1 MGSLSLE
8 NSIIEWIT
16 TVLETIDYLGVFILM
31 ILDPTALPV
40 PAEIILPLA
49 GWILADNIS
58 QVLLLSLIAT
68 IGSTIGCLFEFYLAK
83 AVGRKFIIKYGKYLF
98 ITEEDLIKQEKFFVK
113 NQFYFIFITRMIPF
127 IPKTITSVISGI
139 YNLNFYKYVAYTF
152 IASYPTLFIYVY
164 IGNNLGENYSEIKN
178 YVGGFGFPIL
188 IILIIVIIG
197 YFLFKYFKIK
207 QNQ

>member
-16 TVLETIDYLGVFILM
+16 KVLETIDYLGVFILM

>member
-1 MGSLSLE
+1 MGSLSLD

-58 QVLLLSLIAT
+58 QVFLLSLIAT

-98 ITEEDLIKQEKFFVK
+98 ISEEDLMKQEKFFVK

-188 IILIIVIIG
+188 IIFLIVIIG

>member
-188 IILIIVIIG
+188 IILTIVIIG
-197 YFLFKYFKIK
+197 YFLFKYFKMK

>member
-16 TVLETIDYLGVFILM
+16 KVLETIDYLGVFILM

-58 QVLLLSLIAT
+58 QVFLLSLIAT
-68 IGSTIGCLFEFYLAK
+68 IASTIGCLFEFYLAK

-98 ITEEDLIKQEKFFVK
+98 ISEEDLIKQEKFFVK

-188 IILIIVIIG
+188 IIFLIVIIG
-197 YFLFKYFKIK
+197 YFLFKYFKMK

>member
-58 QVLLLSLIAT
+58 QVFLLSLIAT

-98 ITEEDLIKQEKFFVK
+98 ISEEDLMKQEKFFVK

>member
-16 TVLETIDYLGVFILM
+16 KVLETIDYLGVFILM

-58 QVLLLSLIAT
+58 QVFLLSLIAT
-68 IGSTIGCLFEFYLAK
+68 IASTIGCLFEFYLAK

-98 ITEEDLIKQEKFFVK
+98 ISEEDLIKQEKFFVK

>member
-58 QVLLLSLIAT
+58 QVFLLSLIAT
-68 IGSTIGCLFEFYLAK
+68 IASTIGCLFEFYLAK

-98 ITEEDLIKQEKFFVK
+98 ISEEDLIKQEKFFVK

-188 IILIIVIIG
+188 IIFLIVIIG

>member
-16 TVLETIDYLGVFILM
+16 KVLETIDYLGVFILM

-58 QVLLLSLIAT
+58 QVFLLSLIAT
-68 IGSTIGCLFEFYLAK
+68 IASTIGCLFEFYLAK

-98 ITEEDLIKQEKFFVK
+98 ISEEDLIKQEKFFVK

-188 IILIIVIIG
+188 IILTIVIIG
-197 YFLFKYFKIK
+197 YFLFKYFKMK

>member
-16 TVLETIDYLGVFILM
+16 KVLETIDYLGVFILM

-58 QVLLLSLIAT
+58 QVFLLSLIAT

-98 ITEEDLIKQEKFFVK
+98 ISEEDLMKQEKFFVK

-188 IILIIVIIG
+188 IIFLIVIIG

>member
-58 QVLLLSLIAT
+58 QVFLLSLIAT

-188 IILIIVIIG
+188 IIFLIVIIG

>member
-16 TVLETIDYLGVFILM
+16 KVLETIDYLGVFILM

-58 QVLLLSLIAT
+58 QVFLLSLIAT
-68 IGSTIGCLFEFYLAK
+68 IASTIGCLFEFYLAK

-98 ITEEDLIKQEKFFVK
+98 ISEEDLIKQEKFFVK

-188 IILIIVIIG
+188 IIFLIVIIG

>member
-16 TVLETIDYLGVFILM
+16 KVLETIDYLGVFILM

-58 QVLLLSLIAT
+58 QVFLLSLIAT
-68 IGSTIGCLFEFYLAK
+68 IASTIGCLFEFYLAK

-188 IILIIVIIG
+188 IIFLIVIIG

>member
-1 MGSLSLE
+1 M
-8 NSIIEWIT
+8 
-16 TVLETIDYLGVFILM
+16 
-31 ILDPTALPV
+31 
-40 PAEIILPLA
+40 
-49 GWILADNIS
+49 
-58 QVLLLSLIAT
+58 
-68 IGSTIGCLFEFYLAK
+68 
-83 AVGRKFIIKYGKYLF
+83 
-98 ITEEDLIKQEKFFVK
+98 KQEKFFVK

>member
-16 TVLETIDYLGVFILM
+16 KVLETIDYLGVFILM

-98 ITEEDLIKQEKFFVK
+98 ISEEDLIKQEKFFVK

-188 IILIIVIIG
+188 IIFLIVIIG

>member
-188 IILIIVIIG
+188 IIFLIVIIG

>member
-16 TVLETIDYLGVFILM
+16 KVLETIDYLGVFILM

-188 IILIIVIIG
+188 IIFLIVIIG

>member
-98 ITEEDLIKQEKFFVK
+98 ISEEDLMKQEKFFVK

-188 IILIIVIIG
+188 IIFLIVIIG

>member
-1 MGSLSLE
+1 MGNLSLE

-16 TVLETIDYLGVFILM
+16 KVIETIDYLGVFILM

-58 QVLLLSLIAT
+58 QVVLLSLIAT
-68 IGSTIGCLFEFYLAK
+68 IASTIGCLFEFYLAK
-83 AVGRKFIIKYGKYLF
+83 AVGRKFIIKYGKYIF
-98 ITEEDLIKQEKFFVK
+98 ISEEDLIKQEKFFVK

-139 YNLNFYKYVAYTF
+139 YNLNFYKYIAYTF
-152 IASYPTLFIYVY
+152 LASYPTLFTYVY
-164 IGNNLGENYSEIKN
+164 IGNNLGENYSEIKK

-188 IILIIVIIG
+188 IILVIVIIG

>member
-98 ITEEDLIKQEKFFVK
+98 ISEEDLLKQEKFFVK

>member
-58 QVLLLSLIAT
+58 QVFLLSLIAT

>member
-16 TVLETIDYLGVFILM
+16 KVLETIDYLGVFILM

-58 QVLLLSLIAT
+58 QVFLLSLIAT
-68 IGSTIGCLFEFYLAK
+68 IVSTIVCLFEFYLAK

-98 ITEEDLIKQEKFFVK
+98 ISEEDLMKQEKFFVK

>member
-16 TVLETIDYLGVFILM
+16 KVLETIDYLGVFILM

-58 QVLLLSLIAT
+58 QVFLLSLIAT

-98 ITEEDLIKQEKFFVK
+98 ISEEDLMKQEKFFVK

>member
-16 TVLETIDYLGVFILM
+16 KVLETIDYLGVFILM

-58 QVLLLSLIAT
+58 QVFLLSLIAT

-98 ITEEDLIKQEKFFVK
+98 ISEEDLMKQEKFFVK

-197 YFLFKYFKIK
+197 YLLFKYFKIK

>member
-16 TVLETIDYLGVFILM
+16 KVLETIDYLGVFILM

-58 QVLLLSLIAT
+58 QVFLLSLIGT

-98 ITEEDLIKQEKFFVK
+98 ISEEDLMKQEKFFVK

>member
-16 TVLETIDYLGVFILM
+16 KVLETIDYLGVFILM

-58 QVLLLSLIAT
+58 QVFLLSLIAT

-98 ITEEDLIKQEKFFVK
+98 ISEEELMKEEKFFVK
-113 NQFYFIFITRMIPF
+113 NQFYFIFITRIIPF

-188 IILIIVIIG
+188 IIFLIVIIG